1 MDSSA
6 RATLDDL
13 TLRGRNRA
21 IQNAKR
27 KFSDLA
33 HRIRHYQDD
42 LAKQAK
48 ELSELKSELA
58 RLKQIMG
65 TVREALRC
73 IDTYSYK
80 GGMTSDA
87 EKKAHAQLAEFMTKG
102 F

>member
-1 MDSSA
+1 MP
-6 RATLDDL
+6 
-13 TLRGRNRA
+13 NE
-21 IQNAKR
+21 

-33 HRIRHYQDD
+33 HRIRRFQDD

-48 ELSELKSELA
+48 ELSELRSELA

-65 TVREALRC
+65 TLREALRC

-80 GGMTSDA
+80 RGMTSDA
-87 EKKAHAQLAEFMTKG
+87 EKKAHAQLAEFMNKG

>member
-1 MDSSA
+1 MP
-6 RATLDDL
+6 TE
-13 TLRGRNRA
+13 
-21 IQNAKR
+21 

-33 HRIRHYQDD
+33 HRIRHYEGD

-48 ELSELKSELA
+48 ELSELRSELA
-58 RLKQIMG
+58 RLKQIMA

-80 GGMTSDA
+80 RGMTSDA
-87 EKKAHAQLAEFMTKG
+87 EKRAHAQLAEFMAKG

>member
-1 MDSSA
+1 MPNED
-6 RATLDDL
+6 
-13 TLRGRNRA
+13 
-21 IQNAKR
+21 
-27 KFSDLA
+27 FSNLE
-33 HRIRHYQDD
+33 HQIRRYQDD

-48 ELSELKSELA
+48 ELSELRSELA
-58 RLKQIMG
+58 CLKQMMG

-87 EKKAHAQLAEFMTKG
+87 ERKAHAQLAEFMNKG

>member
-1 MDSSA
+1 MP
-6 RATLDDL
+6 
-13 TLRGRNRA
+13 NE
-21 IQNAKR
+21 

-48 ELSELKSELA
+48 ELAELKSELA
-58 RLKQIMG
+58 RLKQILG
-65 TVREALRC
+65 TVRQALRC
-73 IDTYSYK
+73 IDTYTYK

>member
-1 MDSSA
+1 MA
-6 RATLDDL
+6 
-13 TLRGRNRA
+13 NE
-21 IQNAKR
+21 

-33 HRIRHYQDD
+33 HRIRRFQDD
-42 LAKQAK
+42 LAKQTK
-48 ELSELKSELA
+48 ELAELRSELA

-65 TVREALRC
+65 TLREALQC

-87 EKKAHAQLAEFMTKG
+87 EKKAHAQLAEFMNKD

>member
-1 MDSSA
+1 MPNEEFIN
-6 RATLDDL
+6 LEH
-13 TLRGRNRA
+13 
-21 IQNAKR
+21 Q
-27 KFSDLA
+27 
-33 HRIRHYQDD
+33 IRCHKDD

-48 ELSELKSELA
+48 ELSELRSELA

-65 TVREALRC
+65 TVREALRS

>member
-1 MDSSA
+1 MP
-6 RATLDDL
+6 
-13 TLRGRNRA
+13 NE
-21 IQNAKR
+21 

-33 HRIRHYQDD
+33 HRIRRFQDD

-48 ELSELKSELA
+48 ELSELRSELA

-65 TVREALRC
+65 TVSEALRC

-80 GGMTSDA
+80 RGMTSDA
-87 EKKAHAQLAEFMTKG
+87 EKKVHAQLAEFMTKG

>member
-1 MDSSA
+1 MP
-6 RATLDDL
+6 
-13 TLRGRNRA
+13 NE
-21 IQNAKR
+21 

-33 HRIRHYQDD
+33 HRIRRYQDD

-48 ELSELKSELA
+48 ELSELRSELA

-65 TVREALRC
+65 TVREALQC

-80 GGMTSDA
+80 GGMTSYA
-87 EKKAHAQLAEFMTKG
+87 EKKAHARLAEFRNKG

>member
-1 MDSSA
+1 MPHEA
-6 RATLDDL
+6 
-13 TLRGRNRA
+13 
-21 IQNAKR
+21 
-27 KFSDLA
+27 FSNLE
-33 HRIRHYQDD
+33 HQIRRYQDD

-48 ELSELKSELA
+48 ELSELRSELA

-73 IDTYSYK
+73 IDTDSYK

-87 EKKAHAQLAEFMTKG
+87 EKKAHAQLAEFMNKG

>member
-1 MDSSA
+1 MA
-6 RATLDDL
+6 
-13 TLRGRNRA
+13 NE
-21 IQNAKR
+21 

-33 HRIRHYQDD
+33 HRIRRYEDD

-48 ELSELKSELA
+48 ELSELRSELA
-58 RLKQIMG
+58 RLKQIMD

-80 GGMTSDA
+80 RGMTSDA
-87 EKKAHAQLAEFMTKG
+87 EKKAHAQLAEFMNKD

>member
-1 MDSSA
+1 MPNED
-6 RATLDDL
+6 
-13 TLRGRNRA
+13 
-21 IQNAKR
+21 
-27 KFSDLA
+27 FSTVA
-33 HRIRHYQDD
+33 HRIRRYEDD

-48 ELSELKSELA
+48 ELSELRSELA

-65 TVREALRC
+65 TVREALQC

-87 EKKAHAQLAEFMTKG
+87 EKKAHAQLAEFMNKD

>member
-1 MDSSA
+1 LPGRSDWQRRRNHTRASSRVVFEKWRTGKGKA
-6 RATLDDL
+6 AP
-13 TLRGRNRA
+13 
-21 IQNAKR
+21 R
-27 KFSDLA
+27 KN
-33 HRIRHYQDD
+33 

-48 ELSELKSELA
+48 ELSELRSELA
-58 RLKQIMG
+58 RLEQIMG

-80 GGMTSDA
+80 GEMTRDA

>member
-1 MDSSA
+1 MPNE
-6 RATLDDL
+6 TFTDL
-13 TLRGRNRA
+13 
-21 IQNAKR
+21 
-27 KFSDLA
+27 S
-33 HRIRHYQDD
+33 HRIRRYDDD

-48 ELSELKSELA
+48 ELSELRSELA

>member
-1 MDSSA
+1 MP
-6 RATLDDL
+6 
-13 TLRGRNRA
+13 NE
-21 IQNAKR
+21 

-33 HRIRHYQDD
+33 HRIRRYEDD
-42 LAKQAK
+42 FAKQAK
-48 ELSELKSELA
+48 ELSELRSELA
-58 RLKQIMG
+58 RVKQIMDS
-65 TVREALRC
+65 VREALQC

>member
-1 MDSSA
+1 M
-6 RATLDDL
+6 
-13 TLRGRNRA
+13 GHPKMENE
-21 IQNAKR
+21 

-33 HRIRHYQDD
+33 HRIRHYEDD

-48 ELSELKSELA
+48 ELSELRSELA

-73 IDTYSYK
+73 VDTYSYK
-80 GGMTSDA
+80 SGMTSDA
-87 EKKAHAQLAEFMTKG
+87 EKKAHAQLAEFMNKG

>member
-1 MDSSA
+1 MPNED
-6 RATLDDL
+6 
-13 TLRGRNRA
+13 
-21 IQNAKR
+21 
-27 KFSDLA
+27 FSTVA
-33 HRIRHYQDD
+33 HRIRRYPHD

-48 ELSELKSELA
+48 ELSELRSELA

-65 TVREALRC
+65 TVREALQC

-87 EKKAHAQLAEFMTKG
+87 EKKAHAQLAEFMNKG

>member
-1 MDSSA
+1 MP
-6 RATLDDL
+6 
-13 TLRGRNRA
+13 NE
-21 IQNAKR
+21 

-33 HRIRHYQDD
+33 DRIRRYEDD
-42 LAKQAK
+42 FAKQAK
-48 ELSELKSELA
+48 ELSELRSELA

-102 F
+102 FLKLFFAQH